1 MIDREITDHLK
12 AMFAHYPTVTL
23 TGPRQSGKTTLCR
36 AAFPQLPYINLEAPD
51 DREFA
56 SEDPRGFLARYR
68 DGAIVDEIQRVPAL
82 TSYIQV
88 YVDEARRN
96 GLYVLTG
103 SQLLEV
109 SQAVTQSLAGRTAV
123 LRLLPF
129 SLSEVSRIG
138 GSTDIDTLLYTG
150 FYPRIYDQHLDPTQA
165 LSDYFETYV
174 QRDLRQ
180 LSELRNLSAFQR
192 FVRICAGRVGQ
203 LLNVQSLGA
212 DVGVSHSTA
221 REWLSLLEASYVIFL
236 LSPYHGNI
244 SKRLVKSPKLYFYD
258 VGLATYLLGIEN
270 AGQVATHPL
279 RGQLFEN
286 AVVLEALK
294 YRYNAGKSNNLHFY
308 RDRAGNEVDLVY
320 SLAQHNVPIEVKAGQ
335 TIVTDFLKG
344 LDRFET
350 VVGQSPYGRILV
362 YGANATQTRR
372 RTHIVGLPGLAQT
385 LAELD
390 QQPLTGS

>member
-1 MIDREITDHLK
+1 MIDREIAAHLK
-12 AMFAHYPTVTL
+12 EMFRSYPTVTL

-36 AAFPQLPYINLEAPD
+36 AVFPQLPYVNLEAPD
-51 DREFA
+51 EREFA
-56 SEDPRGFLARYR
+56 GQDPRGFLARYR
-68 DGAIVDEIQRVPAL
+68 EGAVIDEIQRAPSL

-88 YVDEARRN
+88 YVDEAKRN

-129 SLSEVSRIG
+129 SVAEAMQLRESA
-138 GSTDIDTLLYTG
+138 DIDTLLYTG
-150 FYPRIYDQHLDPTQA
+150 FYPRIYDQGLNPTQA

-174 QRDLRQ
+174 ERDLRQ

-203 LLNVQSLGA
+203 LLNAQSLGA

-221 REWLSLLEASYVIFL
+221 REWLSLLEASYVVFL
-236 LSPYHGNI
+236 LNPFHGNL
-244 SKRLVKSPKLYFYD
+244 SKRLIKSPKLYFYD
-258 VGLATYLLGIEN
+258 VGLAAYLLGIEN
-270 AGQVATHPL
+270 AGQVTTHPL

-286 AVVLEALK
+286 AVVAEALK
-294 YRYNAGKSNNLHFY
+294 HRYNAGKSNNLQFY
-308 RDRAGNEVDLVY
+308 RDRSGKEVDLIY
-320 SLAQHNVPIEVKAGQ
+320 SLAQHQVPIEIKSGQ
-335 TIVTDFLKG
+335 TVATDFFKG
-344 LDRFET
+344 LDQFEK
-350 VVGQSPYGRILV
+350 VVGPSPYGRILV
-362 YGANATQTRR
+362 YGAEAEQSRGRTR
-372 RTHIVGLPGLAQT
+372 VLGLPALAQR

-390 QQPLTGS
+390 RQQLIGS